1 MGHLEHKE
9 KAPTRVG
16 CAVIT
21 VSDTRTPENDSSGA
35 LIQEHLKREG
45 HRVTGYR
52 IIKDST
58 VSIKETLLTYLN
70 DKGTEAILF
79 TGGTGISRHD
89 STYEVVK
96 TLLEKE
102 IDGFGELF
110 RFLSYQSIGTSAM
123 LSRSTAGVCQGKI
136 IISLPGSE
144 EAVRLAMTAL
154 VLPELPH
161 MIYLVR

>member
-1 MGHLEHKE
+1 MGHLEHKQ
-9 KAPTRVG
+9 KAPASVG

-21 VSDTRTPENDSSGA
+21 VSDTRTPESDSSGA
-35 LIQEHLKREG
+35 LMQELLKRGG

-52 IIKDST
+52 IVKDSP
-58 VSIKETLLTYLN
+58 VSIEETLLTYLN
-70 DKGTEAILF
+70 DKSIDAILL

-110 RFLSYQSIGTSAM
+110 RFLSYQSIGAPAM

-136 IISLPGSE
+136 VISLPGSE

-161 MIYLVR
+161 MIYLIR